1 MNYTFRKAVRTN
13 TSTLIALAGSSG
25 SGKTYS
31 ALRLASG
38 LVGHRGKVVL
48 IDTEAGRALHYA
60 DRFDFDHLDLHP
72 PFSPENYAEAI
83 VAAEKAGYG
92 SIIIDSMSH
101 EWAGDGGCQDM
112 HDAAHEKMGGM
123 DATSILAWR
132 GPKTA
137 HKRMIS
143 RLLQSRSHLI
153 FCLRAEEKLKFVK
166 NAQGKTVPE
175 PAGWL
180 PICEKNFMYEMTVS
194 FLLMDMRPG
203 VGKPI
208 KLQEQHKPFFN
219 LDSYLDEKAG
229 ENLAKWAAGGAVK
242 ASVAQTTEPAAVDG
256 LGTDGK
262 GETPSPS
269 STPSA
274 ANPGSQDATPPA
286 YQDYLSKVKLSQ
298 SVREVS
304 TVGNEGE
311 ADESL
316 TLEEHKLL
324 RAAVA
329 AKMAELQPK
338 AKK

>member
-38 LVGHRGKVVL
+38 LVGHHGKVVL

-60 DRFDFDHLDLHP
+60 DRFDFDHLDFHP
-72 PFSPENYAEAI
+72 PFSPENYADAI

-92 SIIIDSMSH
+92 AIIIDSMSH

-132 GPKTA
+132 GPKIA

-194 FLLMDMRPG
+194 FLLMDTRPG

-208 KLQEQHKPFFN
+208 KLQEQHKAFFN

-229 ENLAKWAAGGAVK
+229 ENLAKWAVGGTI
-242 ASVAQTTEPAAVDG
+242 QTTDKPVDG
-256 LGTDGK
+256 AGSRQATV
-262 GETPSPS
+262 EPSTQQAS
-269 STPSA
+269 DASA
-274 ANPGSQDATPPA
+274 PPTVDPRS
-286 YQDYLSKVKLSQ
+286 YEEKIELSQ
-298 SVREVS
+298 SIRECSDVMNR
-304 TVGNEGE
+304 VI
-311 ADESL
+311 ADNGLSVFDQTAL
-316 TLEEHKLL
+316 QVMGKQKIVAL
-324 RAAVA
+324 RAAMRKGA
-329 AKMAELQPK
+329 
-338 AKK
+338 